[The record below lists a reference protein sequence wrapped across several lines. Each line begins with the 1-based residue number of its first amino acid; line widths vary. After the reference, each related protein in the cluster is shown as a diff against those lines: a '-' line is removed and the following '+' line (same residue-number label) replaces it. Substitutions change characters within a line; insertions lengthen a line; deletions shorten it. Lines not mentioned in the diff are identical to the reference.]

1 MGKMLIFILQLVISC
16 KIKSLPFAK
25 KLYKNDR
32 YSGMHFMYKGVKHE
46 PKVQIVVVM
55 IQDWLY
61 MYTPANLE
69 HMQAALN

>member
-1 MGKMLIFILQLVISC
+1 M
-16 KIKSLPFAK
+16 

-46 PKVQIVVVM
+46 PKVQIVVVI

-69 HMQAALN
+69 HMQDALN